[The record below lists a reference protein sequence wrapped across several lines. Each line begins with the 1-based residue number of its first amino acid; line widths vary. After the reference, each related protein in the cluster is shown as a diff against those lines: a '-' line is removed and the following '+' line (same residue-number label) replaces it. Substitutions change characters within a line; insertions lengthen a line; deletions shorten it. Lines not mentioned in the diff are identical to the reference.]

1 MAQYSLGDAMKQ
13 FIKQSKLRNGLRAV
27 QIEAVWEEVMGKTI
41 AKYTDKIEIVNQTL
55 FIKTQIGSLKNELIY
70 QKSLIIERINEKFG
84 EKVIANVVIQ

>member
-70 QKSLIIERINEKFG
+70 QKTLIIERINEKFG